1 MQHPSPSDEF
11 TTWTRRFFCLSR
23 IDQDGTPSREEKRVL
38 QEAGLGEIKITIP
51 KTNSFIDLRQKL
63 SEFFPKLKEAG
74 GFQLLRSA
82 VGSRNLLEVIR
93 LPPEGYT
100 TQYLADR
107 CGLGQAIIY
116 VRPLQT
122 CLSVSPVK
130 SQSGTEVFHEKCLK
144 CGNEAYRKEMFVPV
158 QFVECLFQQLILS
171 SMQISVVK
179 MINSKALR
187 QGPRTK
193 IIETTMEMMAD
204 ADEQDLA
211 SELMVKFIG
220 EEGVDAGG
228 LRRELFSLVFEKT
241 PLLDR
246 NTFSNEACSLQHG
259 EYIILGKLVS
269 LTFIY
274 GHPGLKTLHQTI
286 IKYILNEKTPTTE
299 IPLADVQNATV
310 LRAIDTEATQFLGEA
325 TALTA
330 EVVNNFYSF
339 SFSDKGDPNWETE
352 EAIEYNFRC
361 FICQVKKGR
370 ISSTVIN
377 ISTETA
383 EEDSIQVTLEL
394 VLQAFVGCQG
404 LPKDIPSGLIEFNH
418 NSSALSHVNT
428 CAPSI
433 TFQNTSKLLKFEDF
447 ERTMLD
453 IIFGCK
459 GFGQK

>member
-1 MQHPSPSDEF
+1 
-11 TTWTRRFFCLSR
+11 
-23 IDQDGTPSREEKRVL
+23 
-38 QEAGLGEIKITIP
+38 
-51 KTNSFIDLRQKL
+51 
-63 SEFFPKLKEAG
+63 
-74 GFQLLRSA
+74 
-82 VGSRNLLEVIR
+82 
-93 LPPEGYT
+93 
-100 TQYLADR
+100 
-107 CGLGQAIIY
+107 
-116 VRPLQT
+116 
-122 CLSVSPVK
+122 
-130 SQSGTEVFHEKCLK
+130 
-144 CGNEAYRKEMFVPV
+144 
-158 QFVECLFQQLILS
+158 
-171 SMQISVVK
+171 
-179 MINSKALR
+179 
-187 QGPRTK
+187 
-193 IIETTMEMMAD
+193 MEMMAD

-220 EEGVDAGG
+220 EDGVDAGG

-310 LRAIDTEATQFLGEA
+310 LRAIDTIQKASSKEEYMEAAIETSDLLERSGFNKPLTQDSSQSAVYTVKEYHIFYRCFGHIRQFMDGLKLHGVLDIMILHHQEATQFLGEA

-394 VLQAFVGCQG
+394 VLQAFVGCPG

-453 IIFGCK
+453 IIFGCE